1 MASNTA
7 LRISVNWP
15 RYFPCPDFLTSRQD
29 GTAPAAVVQRTYLH
43 SEACN
48 ISDSTGKPAAAIVEQ
63 RASTA
68 VVVVSGDWDLHAA
81 PPQAAA
87 ITTALGDKPA
97 SLQFDC
103 TKLGTWD
110 SALPIYLMNL
120 VQAAQTDG
128 IDIDYAGLPEGAQ
141 RLVRLAFAVGEPEGA
156 SRGKASNGW
165 LHGVG
170 EACLNGYALA
180 KELLRFVGELV
191 LSLQHLVRGTAGFQ
205 RADVMVAIQEA
216 GAEAFPIVSLISFL
230 IGMIFAFV
238 GVMQLEAFGAGIYTA
253 DLVAVAM
260 VREMAPIMTGIMMA
274 GRTGAGYAAHLGTM
288 KVNEEIDALTTL
300 GINPIDFLVLPRVIA
315 LVIMMPLLTLYGSLM
330 GILGGMVVGLSM
342 LDASLVQYAV
352 QTEKA
357 VGLNSLFGGLFKAL
371 VYGFLVAVA
380 GCQQGM
386 ACGSSAM
393 AVGQATTRAVVNGI
407 VMIVI
412 SASVLTIIYINLEI

>member
-1 MASNTA
+1 M
-7 LRISVNWP
+7 SVVI
-15 RYFPCPDFLTSRQD
+15 L
-29 GTAPAAVVQRTYLH
+29 
-43 SEACN
+43 
-48 ISDSTGKPAAAIVEQ
+48 
-63 RASTA
+63 
-68 VVVVSGDWDLHAA
+68 SGDWDLQATSPRTADIPSMLDGA
-81 PPQAAA
+81 P
-87 ITTALGDKPA
+87 G
-97 SLQFDC
+97 SLRFDC
-103 TKLGTWD
+103 AELGTWD
-110 SALPIYLMNL
+110 SALPVYLMNL
-120 VQAAQTDG
+120 VQAARAAG
-128 IDIDYAGLPEGAQ
+128 IDVDYDGLPEGAQ

-156 SRGKASNGW
+156 SRAATQPSW
-165 LHGVG
+165 LRDVG
-170 EACLNGYALA
+170 EACLKLTALSA
-180 KELLRFVGELV
+180 ELLRFVGELV
-191 LSLQHLVRGTAGFQ
+191 LSLKRLVRGKAGFQ

-330 GILGGMVVGLSM
+330 GIIGGMVVGLSM

-352 QTEKA
+352 QTENA

-380 GCQQGM
+380 GCQQGI